1 MSRAESLGLSPSRS
15 VTTHPRDLAAAAR
28 REGPTASRASRT
40 LSYIGRG
47 ATFPGMEI
55 DKKPIDRSLADLY
68 LAAQGGDQD
77 ALASLRAE
85 AKGFRAAALYLWA
98 HLEPAEAWQWC
109 STQAVP
115 PHPFALMM
123 GGCLLHWGTAGA
135 RNDVGALTHF
145 WLAGKDSPSFAAE
158 LARESLFELLPF
170 LRPMPQESDLTIP
183 VDMRHRISK
192 TVWMIR
198 AEWRGEREE

>member
-1 MSRAESLGLSPSRS
+1 MESDTRP
-15 VTTHPRDLAAAAR
+15 V
-28 REGPTASRASRT
+28 
-40 LSYIGRG
+40 
-47 ATFPGMEI
+47 
-55 DKKPIDRSLADLY
+55 DRSLVDRY

-77 ALASLRAE
+77 ALDSLRAE
-85 AKGFRAAALYLWA
+85 AKSFRAAALYLWA
-98 HLEPAEAWQWC
+98 HLEPAEASQWC

-115 PHPFALMM
+115 PHPFALLL
-123 GGCLLHWGTAGA
+123 GGCLLHWGTTGA

-145 WLAGKDSPSFAAE
+145 WLAGKDSPRFAAE
-158 LARESLFELLPF
+158 LERESLFELLPC

-183 VDMRHRISK
+183 FGMRHQISR